1 MRGIDADAQAV
12 YRLMLTDHHLGTDQ
26 IARRLGLTADD
37 VAAALEQLS
46 TLRLL
51 RPSDEVPGEAPG
63 GLRPVDP
70 RVGLA
75 TLLQHNESVLQ
86 QSKLEF
92 ERKQEAIAQMLT
104 EFSNAQPRE
113 RSYRIDQLLGVAT
126 VQARLEELTRSC
138 VEECLTLHPGGAQ
151 SSASLRASRPLDEEV
166 LGRGVRMRT
175 IYLDS
180 IRKDRVTVN
189 YAEWLTGQGAEVRT
203 VPVLPVRMLIYD
215 RRIAL
220 VPIDPDRT
228 RLGAVQVTGTG
239 VLTALAALFDQVW
252 STGAPLGTAKEQDEC
267 GLTAQERELL
277 RLLGQGL
284 TDETA
289 GKSLG
294 LSLRTVRRMMADL
307 MERLGAHSRFE
318 AGLSAGR
325 RGWL

>member
-12 YRLMLTDHHLGTDQ
+12 YRLMLTDHNLGVEQ
-26 IARRLGLTADD
+26 IARSLALSEDD
-37 VAAALEQLS
+37 VEAALEQLS
-46 TLRLL
+46 ALRLL
-51 RPSDEVPGEAPG
+51 RRSEEVPGEGPG

-86 QSKLEF
+86 QSKQDF
-92 ERKQEAIAQMLT
+92 ERKQEAISRMLT
-104 EFSNAQPRE
+104 EFSNSLPRE
-113 RSYRIDQLLGVAT
+113 KSYRIERLIGVAT
-126 VQARLEELTRSC
+126 VQARLEELTRTC
-138 VEECLTLHPGGAQ
+138 ATECLALHPGGAQ
-151 SSASLRASRPLDEEV
+151 SVPSLEASRPLDREV
-166 LGRGVRMRT
+166 LGRGVTMRA

-180 IRKDRVTVN
+180 IRKDRATAG
-189 YAEWLTGQGAEVRT
+189 YAEWLAEQGAEVRT
-203 VPVLPVRMLIYD
+203 VPVLPVRMLVYD
-215 RRIAL
+215 RQTAL

-239 VLTALAALFDQVW
+239 VLTALAALFDRVW
-252 STGAPLGTAKEQDEC
+252 ADGAPIGASREQDDS
-267 GLTAQERELL
+267 GLTPQERELL

-318 AGLSAGR
+318 AGLTAGR